1 MKYLCTVS
9 EKEIIEKRK
18 KRERRIR
25 FPNYRYSDLVQM
37 INNRGESVEVGI
49 EEDNFDQEQEQERII
64 DKVVQSSVQKKK

>member
-49 EEDNFDQEQEQERII
+49 EEDNFDQ
-64 DKVVQSSVQKKK
+64 